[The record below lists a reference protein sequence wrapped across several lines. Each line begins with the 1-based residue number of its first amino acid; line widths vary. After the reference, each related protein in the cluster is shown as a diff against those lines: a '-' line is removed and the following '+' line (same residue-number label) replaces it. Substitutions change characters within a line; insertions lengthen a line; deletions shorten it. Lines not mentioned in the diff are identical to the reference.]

1 MKYVYYYDEYRDGW
15 DDETANARIG
25 QKALVIGR
33 THENGGREAFTLD
46 FSAKAVAEGA
56 PGNVDWSIRR
66 FHGWRGTSYGVSK
79 CAYGVHV
86 VKSVEKQT
94 YTDEHGFKCT
104 RYRVEIG
111 RADIAKSRA

>member
-15 DDETANARIG
+15 DDETADAHIG

-33 THENGGREAFTLD
+33 THETGGKEVFSLN
-46 FSAKAVAEGA
+46 FSAAAVAEGA
-56 PGNVDWSIRR
+56 PGNVDRSTRR
-66 FHGWRGTSYGVSK
+66 FHGWRGTSYGVSV
-79 CAYGVHV
+79 CAYGVHA

-94 YTDEHGFKCT
+94 YTDKYGHKCT

-111 RADIAKSRA
+111 RTDLVKGRP